1 MGENTLFEK
10 IIAREIPGDIVY
22 EDDACVA
29 LRDINP
35 QAPVHLLVVP
45 RRPIPSLD
53 DLTEEDEPLYGHL
66 LVVAKKVAGQ
76 EGLENGY
83 RIVINCG
90 PDAHQTVYHL
100 HLHVIGGREM
110 GWPPG

>member
-1 MGENTLFEK
+1 MSEKTLFEK
-10 IIAREIPGDIVY
+10 IMAREIPGDIVY
-22 EDDACVA
+22 EDDSCVA

-45 RRPIPSLD
+45 RKPIPSLD
-53 DLTEEDEPLYGHL
+53 DLTEEDEPLTGHL
-66 LVVAKKVAGQ
+66 FTVAKDVAAR
-76 EGLENGY
+76 EGLTDGY
-83 RIVINCG
+83 RLVINCG
-90 PDAHQTVYHL
+90 PDANQTVYHL